1 MHGGNIM
8 YIEYT
13 NIGETI
19 RALRKANR
27 MTKAELSEKVGISE
41 SHISKIETGVRR
53 PGINTY
59 QKIME
64 LFGADL
70 VVRSKE
76 DSIKEKCAAKAQHI
90 VLNSTDTQ
98 ALFMIKMLESIAKN
112 IEVVL

>member
-1 MHGGNIM
+1 M

-76 DSIKEKCAAKAQHI
+76 DSIKEKCAAKAQNI